1 MSSNPFYSNFINNG
15 QVAASLLFGDK
26 LDSIKGIELLS
37 DLYDTSV
44 TAINSYITII
54 QSPEYSEMFQTRI
67 SGIPQPFV
75 GDFFSEISVAE
86 WTAADIV
93 FANSTCFDSE
103 LMDQIA
109 HHAIK
114 MRQGSRLITF
124 TRPLPSD
131 SFRITEK
138 LNLGMSWGAATCYI
152 HLRYLFSLLFPDFMI
167 FLVH

>member
-1 MSSNPFYSNFINNG
+1 MHLSNLFYSNNING
-15 QVAASLLFGDK
+15 IQVTASLLFGDK
-26 LDSIKGIELLS
+26 LKCIKGIELLS

-54 QSPEYSEMFQTRI
+54 QSPEYCEMFQTRCAC
-67 SGIPQPFV
+67 PLQPYE
-75 GDFFSEISVAE
+75 GDFFSENSVAE

-93 FANSTCFDSE
+93 FANSTCFNSE

-109 HHAIK
+109 QHAIK
-114 MRQGSRLITF
+114 MRHGSRLITF

-152 HLRYLFSLLFPDFMI
+152 HLRYLFSLLFLITRFS
-167 FLVH
+167 